1 MLKELDGGWTKGTYL
16 LFQDQGLVN
25 EKAVT
30 KKFAVYDKPGVCFLG
45 YIKWF
50 PAWRRYCYHAT
61 EAILDYTCMMEIAEF
76 MKLKTD
82 QHRQEQGWKKKS
94 DSYRR

>member
-1 MLKELDGGWTKGTYL
+1 MLKELDGGWTEGTFL
-16 LFQDQGLVN
+16 MFHDEGLVN

-30 KKFAVYDKPGVCFLG
+30 KKFSVYGKGGNAFLG

-50 PAWRRYCYHAT
+50 PAWRKYCFNST
-61 EAILDYTCMMEIAEF
+61 EAILDYTCMIEIAEF
-76 MKLKTD
+76 LKIKTD
-82 QHRQEQGWKKKS
+82 RHRQEQGWKKKS